1 MSASTAAR
9 RSRRRST
16 RSRCRVRWTF
26 TFRTRFDG
34 LSAIAERDEVYFRFR
49 WTLQRRARAFGDR
62 FTLKTRGG
70 AQENS
75 VRLDGSP
82 APPRQAGA
90 PSRPAAGPRAARSSP
105 PPRRCSRA
113 GGVQSRAPCA
123 DVAERAGVGVG
134 EPRYHHFPDKRALL
148 LALIDDWGDR
158 ELARA
163 RDAIDMARLFG
174 SDPRAAFGDDLR
186 ARYERLR
193 REGSFYLVLLE
204 LAERDGDVR
213 TRLSR
218 INQVAVERVRDLLA
232 LGQRR
237 GVVRPELDPLAAAF
251 LVRHSIRTAA
261 TEVFVHRMADPA
273 PEHVLAGLIDM
284 ICRYIFVEEP
294 G

>member
-1 MSASTAAR
+1 M
-9 RSRRRST
+9 
-16 RSRCRVRWTF
+16 
-26 TFRTRFDG
+26 RT
-34 LSAIAERDEVYFRFR
+34 L
-49 WTLQRRARAFGDR
+49 
-62 FTLKTRGG
+62 
-70 AQENS
+70 
-75 VRLDGSP
+75 RLDGSLAP
-82 APPRQAGA
+82 AQPARPQARG
-90 PSRPAAGPRAARSSP
+90 RPRAARSSP

-113 GGVQSRAPCA
+113 AATSRPPWPTSPSAPGSA
-123 DVAERAGVGVG
+123 SGRS
-134 EPRYHHFPDKRALL
+134 HHFPDKRALL

-237 GVVRPELDPLAAAF
+237 GVVRPEVTRSPPPSWCGT
-251 LVRHSIRTAA
+251 RSGPRPPRCSCTAWRIPPPS
-261 TEVFVHRMADPA
+261 TCSR
-273 PEHVLAGLIDM
+273 GSST
-284 ICRYIFVEEP
+284 
-294 G
+294 